1 MGIEHMKHLKIFIF
15 FCILTFT
22 VSCGQQKKYIEYS
35 VKEGETMR
43 VIAENLDMKT
53 RDLLRLNP
61 GVSRKPD
68 VNTVIVIPN
77 KKKTKTT
84 QNKVEDPI
92 KDIVKEEPTEA
103 EIKETKE
110 KLLEELKK
118 NFVVYEVKKG
128 DTFYSLT
135 RFYNL
140 TQEEMISLNPELSEG
155 LKTGQI
161 IKIKPIKEGDEVE
174 ENAIYEDTIDTSIS
188 LKVALMLPFKAQNY
202 DSISHEKIFSKS
214 TSLINTVTDFYLGVQ
229 IAVDSLRNKGLNI
242 ELNVIDTQKN
252 SSQIKSII
260 TQYNLNNNDVI
271 IGPLYSEEATIVAS
285 QVNVPVVYPVY
296 SKNQSKFSSSKLI
309 KTSPEKTIFRDELVT
324 YIKDNFKGG
333 NLIVVGDGKMKS
345 NLSSTFIKKSLET
358 DDYISIVHVLK
369 PKDGY
374 IAKEK
379 FLQILKPNTNNWV
392 VLTTNNNIIVEDAI
406 NSLISLPDFTNVKV
420 FTYDKAKAFD
430 SVDNLKLA
438 KIGFTYVSDDYV
450 DEASLSTQL
459 FNKQY
464 YKKNNALPS
473 FYATKG
479 FDITYD
485 ILMRLASGNKLKE
498 TFNQGASF
506 RVESKFDYINKPF
519 GVSENNGLFILQYK
533 EDLTLIRLK

>member
-1 MGIEHMKHLKIFIF
+1 MKHLKIFIF

>member
-1 MGIEHMKHLKIFIF
+1 MKHLKIFIF

-214 TSLINTVTDFYLGVQ
+214 TSFTTYNAITNHFQ
-229 IAVDSLRNKGLNI
+229 I
-242 ELNVIDTQKN
+242 T
-252 SSQIKSII
+252 
-260 TQYNLNNNDVI
+260 
-271 IGPLYSEEATIVAS
+271 
-285 QVNVPVVYPVY
+285 
-296 SKNQSKFSSSKLI
+296 F
-309 KTSPEKTIFRDELVT
+309 
-324 YIKDNFKGG
+324 
-333 NLIVVGDGKMKS
+333 MKS
-345 NLSSTFIKKSLET
+345 T
-358 DDYISIVHVLK
+358 
-369 PKDGY
+369 
-374 IAKEK
+374 
-379 FLQILKPNTNNWV
+379 
-392 VLTTNNNIIVEDAI
+392 
-406 NSLISLPDFTNVKV
+406 
-420 FTYDKAKAFD
+420 
-430 SVDNLKLA
+430 
-438 KIGFTYVSDDYV
+438 
-450 DEASLSTQL
+450 
-459 FNKQY
+459 
-464 YKKNNALPS
+464 
-473 FYATKG
+473 
-479 FDITYD
+479 
-485 ILMRLASGNKLKE
+485 
-498 TFNQGASF
+498 
-506 RVESKFDYINKPF
+506 
-519 GVSENNGLFILQYK
+519 
-533 EDLTLIRLK
+533 